1 MRPTLPRLAIASL
14 ALLAGAQAAAAQQPR
29 APGSVL
35 ILQVR
40 DEQGHAISDAQVTVG
55 GLRRSGRSDAAG
67 EAFITQVPAGN
78 RLIELRRQ
86 GFGMMRIAADF
97 SGADTV
103 RREVRM
109 TPQPIEL
116 EGVVATSWGRSMRLR
131 SMGFYD
137 RQRRGLGAF
146 LTRQRLDEINATHTR
161 DIFRQVRG
169 FLVRPVGPYDVVE
182 GARGFGI
189 AGCLPAIYID
199 GMRMIVRDVRD
210 QSDALGM
217 VGPEDI
223 EAIEAYQG
231 PASIPAE
238 YNPLGNAC
246 GVILIWT
253 RNAGSSS

>member
-1 MRPTLPRLAIASL
+1 MRPLLPRLALAWL
-14 ALLAGAQAAAAQQPR
+14 ALLAGAQAAAAQQR

-40 DEQGHAISDAQVTVG
+40 DEQGHPISDAQVTVG
-55 GLRRSGRSDAAG
+55 GLRRSGRSDATG
-67 EAFITQVPAGN
+67 EAFITQVPVGN

-86 GFGMMRIAADF
+86 GFAMKRIAADF

-103 RREVRM
+103 RREVSM
-109 TPQPIEL
+109 APQPIEL

-137 RQRRGLGAF
+137 RQRRGIGAF
-146 LTRQRLDEINATHTR
+146 MTRQQLDGLNLTHTT
-161 DIFRQVRG
+161 DVFRHVRG
-169 FLVRPVGPYDVVE
+169 FLVRPVGPYHVVE
-182 GARGFGI
+182 GSRGFGI
-189 AGCLPAIYID
+189 AGCLPGIYLD
-199 GMRMIVRDVRD
+199 GMRMVVRDVRD
-210 QSDALGM
+210 QDAALSM
-217 VGPEDI
+217 VGPDDI
-223 EAIEAYQG
+223 EAVEAYQG

-253 RNAGSSS
+253 RNAGSAS